1 MEHKPKVTIVIPC
14 YNEEKTIRML
24 LDALARQTYPLVGM
38 EVVIADG
45 MSEDNTKGV
54 IAEFQAQNPEL
65 PVRVVDNPKRHIPAA
80 LNIGIEAARGDYI
93 IRLDAHSV
101 PHPEY
106 VARSI
111 AGLEMNRGENVGGV
125 WRIVPGADTPV
136 AAAIAAAASHPL
148 GVGDAKYRYADTAG
162 EADTVP
168 FGAFRKAYLLEIGG
182 YDETLHTNEDYEL
195 NTRIRNAGGKL
206 WLDPDIKVQY
216 YARPTLR
223 QLAAQYWRYGYWKV
237 VMLRRYPGSLRWR
250 QALPPLFVLGLIV
263 LLLLS
268 IWLPLARL
276 GLLLAVIT
284 YLLAVG
290 LSGLELA
297 VDAKKPFLI
306 FGVPLAISV
315 MHISWGSAFLW
326 SLLKNSLLRQNP

>member
-1 MEHKPKVTIVIPC
+1 MESKPKVTIVIPC

-24 LDALARQTYPLVGM
+24 LDALARQTYPLAKM
-38 EVVIADG
+38 EAVIADG

-80 LNIGIEAARGDYI
+80 LNIGIEAARGEYI
-93 IRLDAHSV
+93 VRLDAHSV

-106 VARSI
+106 IARSI
-111 AGLEMNRGENVGGV
+111 AGLETNRGENVGGV

-182 YDETLHTNEDYEL
+182 YDESLHTNEDYEL

-206 WLDPDIKVQY
+206 WLDPNIKVQY

-237 VMLRRYPGSLRWR
+237 VMLQRYPGSLRWR
-250 QALPPLFVLGLIV
+250 QALPPLFVLGLVV
-263 LLLLS
+263 LLLAS

-276 GLLLAVIT
+276 GLLLTVIT

-297 VDAKKPFLI
+297 VDAKKPFLF